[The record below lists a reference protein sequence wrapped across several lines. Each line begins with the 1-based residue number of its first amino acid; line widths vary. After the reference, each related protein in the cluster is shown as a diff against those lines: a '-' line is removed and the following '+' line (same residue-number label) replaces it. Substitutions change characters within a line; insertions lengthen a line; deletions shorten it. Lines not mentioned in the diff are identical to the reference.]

1 MVSLTLKAV
10 YSAAGA
16 TQTFE
21 HEIPASNAE
30 PLAAKQAHLTAL
42 QTLVPQLQD
51 QINVFLTAR
60 MEEDKGKISE
70 KDAKEEANYG
80 EEVVGRRCM
89 NVQKIY
95 ATLGIKTTLE
105 TKSKPQMLATRNECW
120 TCGSH
125 SPGVRQCCL
134 RQGQT

>member
-10 YSAAGA
+10 YSAPGA

-21 HEIPASNAE
+21 HKIPASNAE
-30 PLAAKQAHLTAL
+30 SLAAKQAHLTAL

-80 EEVVGRRCM
+80 EEVVEDD
-89 NVQKIY
+89 
-95 ATLGIKTTLE
+95 A
-105 TKSKPQMLATRNECW
+105 
-120 TCGSH
+120 
-125 SPGVRQCCL
+125 
-134 RQGQT
+134 